1 MIQSN
6 DLFKRVKSLFIV
18 SEGNDT
24 TNVSSSS
31 DSKRNEIGSNPT
43 TKTVFSSDDKEVGFN
58 EKHIELLMSALEN
71 NNIDG
76 FDYLEYKNSLLSISS
91 VITDESMRFKSAYE
105 MAKTMGMD
113 KKKLLDSA
121 NFYLNILSGEQKKFM
136 DALENQKARQIETR
150 VNTIGNLE
158 KNIAEK
164 KKMIENLNNELESIS
179 GQMLKLK
186 QEINEEVQKI
196 ETTNKQF
203 LASYNHVTGQI
214 TGDIEKINQNI

>member
-18 SEGNDT
+18 SEGNNT

-58 EKHIELLMSALEN
+58 EKHIELLMSALEH

-164 KKMIENLNNELESIS
+164 KKMIENLNKELESIS
-179 GQMLKLK
+179 DQMLKLK

-196 ETTNKQF
+196 EITNKQF

>member
-18 SEGNDT
+18 SDGKDT
-24 TNVSSSS
+24 SNVSSSP
-31 DSKRNEIGSNPT
+31 D
-43 TKTVFSSDDKEVGFN
+43 TKSSDVASNQNKKVNFTPVDKEAGFN
-58 EKHIELLMSALEN
+58 EKHIELLMSALEH

-121 NFYLNILSGEQKKFM
+121 NFYLNILNGEQKKFM
-136 DALENQKARQIETR
+136 DALENQKTRQIETR
-150 VNTIGNLE
+150 VNTIENLE
-158 KNIAEK
+158 KSIAEK
-164 KKMIENLNNELESIS
+164 KKMIESLSNELESIN
-179 GQMLKLK
+179 GQMSKLK

-196 ETTNKQF
+196 ETTNNQF

-214 TGDIEKINQNI
+214 TGDIEKINENI

>member
-6 DLFKRVKSLFIV
+6 DLFKKVKSLFIV
-18 SEGNDT
+18 SAGDDAANE
-24 TNVSSSS
+24 SSTP
-31 DSKRNEIGSNPT
+31 DSKSSTTTSNQSIKVNIAPIDNEA
-43 TKTVFSSDDKEVGFN
+43 GFN
-58 EKHIELLMSALEN
+58 EKHIELLMSALQH

-136 DALENQKARQIETR
+136 DALENQKTRQIETR
-150 VNTIGNLE
+150 VNSIESLE
-158 KNIAEK
+158 KNIVAK
-164 KKMIENLNNELESIS
+164 KKMIESLNNELKSMS
-179 GQMLKLK
+179 DQMSKLK
-186 QEINEEVQKI
+186 EEINDEVQKI
-196 ETTNKQF
+196 EITNKQF

-214 TGDIEKINQNI
+214 TGDIEKINENI